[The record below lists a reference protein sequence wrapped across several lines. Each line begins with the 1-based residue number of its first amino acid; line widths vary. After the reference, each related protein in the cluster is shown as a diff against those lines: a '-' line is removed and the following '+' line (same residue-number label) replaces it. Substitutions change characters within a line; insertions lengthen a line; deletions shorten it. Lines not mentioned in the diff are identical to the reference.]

1 MTLGMLFREG
11 KETLRKAGVGE
22 WELDAWYL
30 LEEVTGITRS
40 RYYLDQECPVEEA
53 GEHRYRELLQK
64 RSRHI
69 PLQYLTGVQ
78 VFMGYPFLVDEQ
90 VLIPRQDTEIL
101 VEEAVR
107 HLRPGME
114 ILDLC
119 TGSGCILLSIL
130 KIIPGISG
138 TGADLSEGALRT
150 AERNRK
156 NLGVHGAFVRSDLLE
171 QVEGSFDA
179 VLSNPP
185 YIPSKEIDGLMEE
198 VREYEPRMA
207 LDGGT
212 DGLYFYRKII
222 EQSPAYLKP
231 DGMLFLEIGYNQ
243 AEAVQNLME
252 QGFTGIRVVKDL
264 AGLDRVVYGR
274 LKPQIDGGKK
284 CLTD

>member
-1 MTLGMLFREG
+1 MEGAELGKPDYEDFPD
-11 KETLRKAGVGE
+11 KADTCQGFL
-22 WELDAWYL
+22 LDF
-30 LEEVTGITRS
+30 S
-40 RYYLDQECPVEEA
+40 RI
-53 GEHRYRELLQK
+53 QK
-64 RSRHI
+64 R
-69 PLQYLTGVQ
+69 
-78 VFMGYPFLVDEQ
+78 
-90 VLIPRQDTEIL
+90 
-101 VEEAVR
+101 
-107 HLRPGME
+107 
-114 ILDLC
+114 
-119 TGSGCILLSIL
+119 
-130 KIIPGISG
+130 
-138 TGADLSEGALRT
+138 
-150 AERNRK
+150 
-156 NLGVHGAFVRSDLLE
+156 
-171 QVEGSFDA
+171 
-179 VLSNPP
+179 
-185 YIPSKEIDGLMEE
+185 MEE